1 MNLIGDSVEILKN
14 RAIRKKKITNLRQ
27 KKKIVGF
34 KNKKIIISKVIFFY
48 FYSIKIIRD
57 LWISDG
63 INKTSKRA

>member
-34 KNKKIIISKVIFFY
+34 KNKKIIISKVIFFL
-48 FYSIKIIRD
+48 F
-57 LWISDG
+57 L
-63 INKTSKRA
+63 